1 MAKSKAL
8 QESIAF
14 SNRDRDFSI
23 IISLVFLLEVLT
35 FKNFFFLNPADASS
49 AFIGFQR
56 TIFDIGWFAFI
67 FLTPLTLSLSLSP
80 RVRNGLFLV
89 SWVIWPISLVVIH
102 VSSLITDQNLYLD
115 YLVTYPIFIFT
126 DVLAPAFY
134 GVVWYRNRAEKV
146 S

>member
-1 MAKSKAL
+1 MTQTKTL
-8 QESIAF
+8 
-14 SNRDRDFSI
+14 NNTRDSASQYRNLSI
-23 IISLVFLLEVLT
+23 IISLVFALLVLT
-35 FKNFFFLNPADASS
+35 YKEFFFLNPAGAFNG
-49 AFIGFQR
+49 FIGFQR

-67 FLTPLTLSLSLSP
+67 FLTPLTLSISLSP
-80 RVRNGLFLV
+80 RVRNGLFLA

-102 VSSLITDQNLYLD
+102 VSSMITDQNPYLD

-134 GVVWYRNRAEKV
+134 GVVWYRNRAKKV